1 MLVGVPKGCQN
12 KGSLWQHHKFA
23 IIQRMTSKTSRNLF
37 SDLPAPSPSR
47 PKYFSSCLT
56 PSLAFPSPAVR
67 SISWSMLLGL
77 PYDVIVAAVR
87 GMAMTHNCAKT
98 VWADDA
104 HCHAWVLNR
113 LNIIMVTLLSLPT
126 ENLPNLNLVLMPPC
140 SMHL

>member
-1 MLVGVPKGCQN
+1 MGKEAQLLLYLLNLIDEGYTCESLLWQVRHINFLVGV
-12 KGSLWQHHKFA
+12 
-23 IIQRMTSKTSRNLF
+23 
-37 SDLPAPSPSR
+37 SDRANTIRQGEL
-47 PKYFSSCLT
+47 
-56 PSLAFPSPAVR
+56 
-67 SISWSMLLGL
+67 LLGL

-126 ENLPNLNLVLMPPC
+126 ENLPNLNLVLMPLC